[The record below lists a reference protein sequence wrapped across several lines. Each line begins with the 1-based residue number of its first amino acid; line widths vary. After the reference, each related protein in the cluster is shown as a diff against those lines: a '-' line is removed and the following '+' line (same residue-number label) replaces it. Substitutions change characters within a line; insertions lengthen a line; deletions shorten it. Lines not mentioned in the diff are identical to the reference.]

1 MSKLLEAVRNL
12 KQWDGPLDDDDDDDD
27 QLRLY
32 SHYVKER
39 SFKNCLH
46 LL

>member
-27 QLRLY
+27 
-32 SHYVKER
+32 
-39 SFKNCLH
+39 
-46 LL
+46 